1 MVGQACE
8 AAVCVAW
15 FLLSSP
21 PDRHS
26 TQHAARSTQHARIA
40 ESSEGHPCRRSSY
53 PCHRRKVLTVDGRF
67 GPITSSYFYFQLYD
81 YSNGQGGSHTGWCAP
96 RP

>member
-1 MVGQACE
+1 LEQDVMVGQACE

-26 TQHAARSTQHARIA
+26 TQHAARSTQ
-40 ESSEGHPCRRSSY
+40 ESPRV
-53 PCHRRKVLTVDGRF
+53 RKVIHAVEVLTRA
-67 GPITSSYFYFQLYD
+67 IAAR
-81 YSNGQGGSHTGWCAP
+81 C
-96 RP
+96 